1 MTSPIGT
8 YRTKALASHALSMAG
23 YERKPKQCNIH
34 FDVYAKNNHKLF
46 LVWLSNT
53 EWEVRE

>member
-1 MTSPIGT
+1 MTPIGT

-34 FDVYAKNNHKLF
+34 FDVYAKNKHKLF